1 MSKEDVNVDVD
12 LWEFIWGI
20 AFGLVL
26 AFILSIASNTIHG
39 RAIEKDDKICI
50 SGHQYRVI
58 NIDDLDR
65 IGDDVTSFTI
75 KLNVNKL

>member
-1 MSKEDVNVDVD
+1 MSKKDVDVD
-12 LWEFIWGI
+12 LWVFIWGI
-20 AFGLVL
+20 AFGLVFAL
-26 AFILSIASNTIHG
+26 ILSIASNTIRG
-39 RAIEKDDKICI
+39 KFIEKDDKIRI

-58 NIDDLDR
+58 SIDDLDR